1 MNLSWDFQKIIQ
13 ELEEIKDWK
22 NHTFEQKASKYFA
35 LKQYCDMLFKVMIK
49 NKELPERDL
58 IINYTSL
65 FYDYASNHESL
76 TYKLRRIFDLQAL
89 QMLEN
94 FLKLTKGKSLND
106 TSVAIETSLI
116 SNYQYQLTEEAMIKL
131 GNKFFN
137 TIPFMENNIVWK
149 VIEQNLIHLTKTSK
163 TVSPSPT
170 GIYYPNRHILL
181 TYNDSINLDSLFR
194 MVHEIAHDKDIQ
206 KIAGFYQKEL
216 SKGNIFSEFFPKL
229 VELLLI
235 DFIIEN
241 CDFLALEV
249 NLYKYFLLTNQ
260 NRYLQKVLISIT
272 NPQKVLNN
280 QTNVLLECLNI
291 KTPLLSSFE
300 ASFNEKQYYEQ
311 LEQFIKNEMTSI
323 SNKTRLKDFINNPLL
338 HIFNLCNFPQ
348 KSSIHLADS
357 VLGDGKY
364 LLSTLLAF
372 KFYYLIKKDY
382 EKGMAL
388 LKEATEEIFNNYQNP
403 EIVINKYHLEDYLSV
418 DYIQN
423 YAHEY
428 NTEKETIKKALSNKK

>member
-1 MNLSWDFQKIIQ
+1 
-13 ELEEIKDWK
+13 
-22 NHTFEQKASKYFA
+22 
-35 LKQYCDMLFKVMIK
+35 
-49 NKELPERDL
+49 
-58 IINYTSL
+58 
-65 FYDYASNHESL
+65 
-76 TYKLRRIFDLQAL
+76 
-89 QMLEN
+89 
-94 FLKLTKGKSLND
+94 
-106 TSVAIETSLI
+106 
-116 SNYQYQLTEEAMIKL
+116 MIKL

-194 MVHEIAHDKDIQ
+194 MAHEIAHDKDIQ

-428 NTEKETIKKALSNKK
+428 NTEKETIKKALSNKKSYKNS